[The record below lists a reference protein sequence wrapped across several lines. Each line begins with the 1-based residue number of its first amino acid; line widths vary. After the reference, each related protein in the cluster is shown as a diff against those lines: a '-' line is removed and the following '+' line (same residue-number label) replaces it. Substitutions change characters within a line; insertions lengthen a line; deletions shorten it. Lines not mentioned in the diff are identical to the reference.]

1 LEPSGVPELRKRL
14 ALKAF
19 SGCWLVGVALA
30 LSAIAAGRE
39 DVPADPALPAGALDT
54 AVPEVIVEAPEPRFV
69 APTLRDRIGRIWAP
83 VLINGKGPF
92 RLVVDTGANHSAVT
106 AHVAEMLGIPLRD
119 SNSVMLRGVT
129 GSARVPTIAVESV
142 IVGDLE
148 MASTSL
154 PIVLDALGGA
164 EGILGTEGLLDK
176 RIYIDFRHDRITI
189 FRSHGERAGPGFV
202 TIPVRIAGG
211 LLIVD
216 ALIGNVHVKAIIDTG
231 GQGTIANTALRDALL
246 RNRSRTG
253 FAVDEITGATLDV
266 QRGDKIPTP
275 PIDLGRLRITAQHVT
290 AGDMFIFQH
299 WKLTREPVILIGMD
313 VLGLFDTLVID
324 YRRHELQVRTRNS
337 I

>member
-1 LEPSGVPELRKRL
+1 MRKRL
-14 ALKAF
+14 APKAF
-19 SGCWLVGVALA
+19 SGSWLVGVAVA
-30 LSAIAAGRE
+30 LSANGAVRQDVAAG
-39 DVPADPALPAGALDT
+39 PPIPAGEVGT
-54 AVPEVIVEAPEPRFV
+54 TVPDVIVEAPEPRFV

-92 RLVVDTGANHSAVT
+92 RLVVDTGASHSAVT
-106 AHVAEMLGIPLRD
+106 AHVAEMLGIPLLE

-129 GSARVPTIAVESV
+129 GSALVPTIAVESL

-148 MASTSL
+148 MASTKL

-164 EGILGTEGLLDK
+164 EGVLGTEGLLDK

-189 FRSHGERAGPGFV
+189 FRSHGERAEPGFV
-202 TIPVRIAGG
+202 TIPVRITGG
-211 LLIVD
+211 LLVVD
-216 ALIGNVHVKAIIDTG
+216 ALIGTVHVKAIIDTG

-246 RNRSRTG
+246 RNRSRTNL
-253 FAVDEITGATLDV
+253 AVDEITGATLDV

-275 PIDLGRLRITAQHVT
+275 PIDLGSLRITAKHVT

-324 YRRHELQVRTRNS
+324 YRRHELQVRMRNS